1 MDKFLKERL
10 VKYHSWLDR
19 GQISFSSKII
29 PVRES
34 LSARQWVLPSGQV
47 LDILRNARSVAV
59 QNCGCRVHY
68 SRCNNPLEVC
78 FLLNDRSEHAVEKG
92 LARQVSLSE
101 ARDIL
106 QKADEYG
113 LIHLTLYQPDH
124 EIYAL
129 CNCCPCCC
137 HDLQLMKVYHRRDL
151 VVHSEYI
158 AVTDKDSCTSCGK
171 CIGRCIFDARTLID
185 GRMHYNS
192 GLCLG
197 CGLCVTVCPEHATAM
212 QPRDP

>member
-1 MDKFLKERL
+1 MDDFLKERL
-10 VKYHSWLDR
+10 VKYDSWLDS
-19 GQISFSSKII
+19 GQILFSSKII

-34 LSARQWVLPSGQV
+34 LSALQWVLPSGQV
-47 LDILRNARSVAV
+47 LDILRNARSIAV

-78 FLLNDRSEHAVEKG
+78 FLLNDRSEHAIEKG
-92 LARQVSLSE
+92 VARQVSLSE

-137 HDLQLMKVYHRRDL
+137 HDLQLMKVYNRRDL
-151 VVHSEYI
+151 VVRSEYV
-158 AVTDKDSCTSCGK
+158 AVTDIDSCTSCGK
-171 CIGRCIFDARTLID
+171 CIERCIFNARTLDD

-197 CGLCVTVCPEHATAM
+197 CGLCVTICPEHATAM
-212 QPRDP
+212 QPRDQ